1 MILIL
6 TLNKSYIKLHGGNND
21 ISLKFAK
28 FGQAGTLPEK
38 FSYSEFFWSVFS
50 RIRTEYGDILYGDI
64 SLDSVRMLE
73 NTDPKISE
81 YGHFSRSRRL
91 ILTTFLNGD
100 YATTFQK

>member
-6 TLNKSYIKLHGGNND
+6 TLNKFYIKLHGGNND

-38 FSYSEFFWSVFS
+38 CLYSELFWSVFS
-50 RIRTEYGDILYGDI
+50 RIRTEYGDILCI

-73 NTDPKISE
+73 NTDPKNSE
-81 YGHFSRSRRL
+81 YVHFSRSGRL